1 MKRFFLILV
10 TLLFLQVAG
19 RGQAQAQTQEF
30 RTTFREVVAE
40 VQRGNGQYVT
50 ATQLP
55 GEVIKSSLAKSNS
68 QDNSVAERIDMIYQ
82 VVYMHHQNSKSYAEF
97 GAMVSQERGL
107 YHLEMVYTNKDK
119 TSYMVYSAQHGDKR
133 EFLVMITTPTY
144 RGCVI
149 DIVGSL
155 SLQDVMTMAEISGV
169 PTIPSIK

>member
-1 MKRFFLILV
+1 MKRFFIILV

-19 RGQAQAQTQEF
+19 RGEAQAQTQEF
-30 RTTFREVVAE
+30 HTTFREVVAE

-119 TSYMVYSAQHGDKR
+119 TQHGDKR

>member
-1 MKRFFLILV
+1 MITDTIYRNYVQILTEELIPAMGCTEPIALAYAGAKAREV
-10 TLLFLQVAG
+10 LGKIPEQVAITVSG
-19 RGQAQAQTQEF
+19 GTDI
-30 RTTFREVVAE
+30 
-40 VQRGNGQYVT
+40 YV
-50 ATQLP
+50 L
-55 GEVIKSSLAKSNS
+55 NS

-82 VVYMHHQNSKSYAEF
+82 IVYMHPQNSKSYAEF

-155 SLQDVMTMAEISGV
+155 TLQDVMTMAEISGV
-169 PTIPSIK
+169 PSIQ